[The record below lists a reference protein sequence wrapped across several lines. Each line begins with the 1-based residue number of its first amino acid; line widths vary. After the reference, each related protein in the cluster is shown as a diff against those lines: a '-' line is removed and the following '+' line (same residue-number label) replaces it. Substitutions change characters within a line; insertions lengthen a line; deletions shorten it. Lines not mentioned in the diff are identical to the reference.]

1 MRHECGHGPEPRNG
15 RTLGHPMTVATGARR
30 ASRFLAAF
38 ALALAIVP
46 APRALAAAPAA
57 DALAIPATLDARAAA
72 RPFRINLARDGDYVR
87 QSNFVQCVGASV
99 QMMLNIIEPGADRT
113 KRTQR
118 RLQVQARA
126 FSGPRPDGR
135 ERQGAG
141 VFGWAAA
148 LNLNDGGPYGV
159 VGTDTLD
166 EAMRVAALAIV
177 RHHRPVGLLVW
188 RGRHAWVMSGFEATG
203 DPRTGSFRVTKAYIL
218 DPLHPYGSSVWGPS
232 PTPGAAISVKQVGRQ
247 FVPRRSSGPW
257 SLLPGMSTLSGKY
270 VLVVP
275 TDVAP
280 ATIDKA
286 DPSTLLTAPPTLDD
300 LAEPSPRTLPVHLY
314 TPHALPEVA
323 SPQPLH
329 LIRNRPS

>member
-1 MRHECGHGPEPRNG
+1 
-15 RTLGHPMTVATGARR
+15 MTAAGARR
-30 ASRFLAAF
+30 ARRLLASI
-38 ALALAIVP
+38 ALALALVP
-46 APRALAAAPAA
+46 APQALATTPPAGAQRASSPVDAGAA
-57 DALAIPATLDARAAA
+57 T

-113 KRTQR
+113 RRTQL

-166 EAMRVAALAIV
+166 DAMRVAALAIV

-188 RGRHAWVMSGFEATG
+188 RGRHAWVMSGFEAAG
-203 DPRTGSFRVTKAYIL
+203 DPRTGTFRVTKAYIL
-218 DPLHPYGSSVWGPS
+218 DPLHPFGSRVWGPS
-232 PTPGAAISVKQVGRQ
+232 PAPGVAISVRQVGRQ
-247 FVPRRSSGPW
+247 FVPRRIGGPW
-257 SLLPGMSTLSGKY
+257 SALPGMATLSGKY

-275 TDVAP
+275 TASAP
-280 ATIDKA
+280 ARIDSA
-286 DPSTLLTAPPTLDD
+286 DPSALLVSPSGTPTSAPSRAVR
-300 LAEPSPRTLPVHLY
+300 LAPVGLY
-314 TPHALPEVA
+314 RPHAPSEVA
-323 SPQPLH
+323 PPQPLR

>member
-1 MRHECGHGPEPRNG
+1 
-15 RTLGHPMTVATGARR
+15 MTVAAGARR
-30 ASRFLAAF
+30 ASRLLASIAM
-38 ALALAIVP
+38 ALAILP
-46 APRALAAAPAA
+46 APQALAAGPAAAPAA
-57 DALAIPATLDARAAA
+57 IPRGTPAVDARAAT
-72 RPFRINLARDGDYVR
+72 RPFRIDLARDGDYVR

-113 KRTQR
+113 KRTQL
-118 RLQVQARA
+118 RLQVQARS

-159 VGTDTLD
+159 VGTDTLA
-166 EAMRVAALAIV
+166 EAMRVAALSIV
-177 RHHRPVGLLVW
+177 RYRRPVGLLVW

-218 DPLHPYGSSVWGPS
+218 DPLHPFGSRAWGPS
-232 PTPGAAISVKQVGRQ
+232 PRPGTAISVRQVGRQ
-247 FVPRRSSGPW
+247 FVPRRIGGPW
-257 SLLPGMSTLSGKY
+257 SALPGMAALSGKY

-275 TDVAP
+275 TASAPARIDKDDPGTLLVSPPGDPPIWPSVAPRLPPVTLNRPHTIPDVAP
-280 ATIDKA
+280 
-286 DPSTLLTAPPTLDD
+286 S
-300 LAEPSPRTLPVHLY
+300 
-314 TPHALPEVA
+314 
-323 SPQPLH
+323 QPLH

>member
-1 MRHECGHGPEPRNG
+1 M
-15 RTLGHPMTVATGARR
+15 TLAAGARR
-30 ASRFLAAF
+30 ACQLLASI

-46 APRALAAAPAA
+46 APRALAAAPPAGIEAA
-57 DALAIPATLDARAAA
+57 TSLLDARAAT

-113 KRTQR
+113 KRTQL

-135 ERQGAG
+135 VRQGAG

-159 VGTDTLD
+159 VGTETLD
-166 EAMRVAALAIV
+166 EAMQVAALAIV
-177 RHHRPVGLLVW
+177 RFRRPVGLLVW
-188 RGRHAWVMSGFEATG
+188 RGRHAWVMSGFESTG
-203 DPRTGSFRVTKAYIL
+203 DPRTSAFKVTKAYVL

-232 PTPGAAISVKQVGRQ
+232 PAPGAAITVRQVGRQ
-247 FVPRRSSGPW
+247 FVPRRIGGPW
-257 SLLPGMSTLSGKY
+257 SALPGMARLSGKY

-275 TDVAP
+275 TDTAP
-280 ATIDKA
+280 ARIDKA
-286 DPSTLLTAPPTLDD
+286 DPSTLLTTARGVEPTTTP
-300 LAEPSPRTLPVHLY
+300 ARTLPVHFS

-323 SPQPLH
+323 PSQPLH

>member
-1 MRHECGHGPEPRNG
+1 
-15 RTLGHPMTVATGARR
+15 MTVATGAQR
-30 ASRFLAAF
+30 ASRFLAAM

-46 APRALAAAPAA
+46 APQAFAAAPAA
-57 DALAIPATLDARAAA
+57 PASGTSAPAPLDARAASG
-72 RPFRINLARDGDYVR
+72 PFRLNLAKDGDYVR

-203 DPRTGSFRVTKAYIL
+203 DPRTGSFHVTKAYIL

-247 FVPRRSSGPW
+247 FVPRRIGGPW

-275 TDVAP
+275 TDAAP
-280 ATIDKA
+280 STIDKA
-286 DPSTLLTAPPTLDD
+286 DPSTLLTAPPALDD
-300 LAEPSPRTLPVHLY
+300 LAPPSPRTLSVHLY
-314 TPHALPEVA
+314 TPHSLPEVA
-323 SPQPLH
+323 PPQPLR

>member
-1 MRHECGHGPEPRNG
+1 
-15 RTLGHPMTVATGARR
+15 MTVATGARR

-57 DALAIPATLDARAAA
+57 DPPQGSSTPVDARAAG
-72 RPFRINLARDGDYVR
+72 RPFRLNLAKDGDYVR
-87 QSNFVQCVGASV
+87 QSTFVQCVGASV

-177 RHHRPVGLLVW
+177 QHHRPVGLLVW
-188 RGRHAWVMSGFEATG
+188 RGRHAWVMSGFEASG
-203 DPRTGSFRVTKAYIL
+203 DPRTGTFNVTKAYIL

-232 PTPGAAISVKQVGRQ
+232 PTPGEAISVKRVGRQ
-247 FVPRRSSGPW
+247 FVPRRIGGPW

-275 TDVAP
+275 TDAAP
-280 ATIDKA
+280 STIDKA
-286 DPSTLLTAPPTLDD
+286 DPSALLTQPPS
-300 LAEPSPRTLPVHLY
+300 AHPVLSLGPGLKRFHAY
-314 TPHALPEVA
+314 VQHALPEVA
-323 SPQPLH
+323 PPQPLRQ
-329 LIRNRPS
+329 IRNRPS